1 MLLRGCTVSLV
12 IFNAVKITII
22 SDIIGLPMI
31 GYMRDS
37 NIVGSLDIEL

>member
-22 SDIIGLPMI
+22 SDIIGLLMI